1 LGIRE
6 LVKPLLRTRANDRES
21 SAADD
26 EVTPRPGSRSR
37 ALMRRV
43 LQVAGLLVG
52 LALVV
57 VAVEQLAYYNR
68 VLPGVEVEGADVA
81 GATDGQARAQLEDL
95 AARLEH
101 ERIVATVGDQRLSA
115 TPRELGFEVDVDATL
130 RAARDAGREDLNP
143 LELFGTTFTRHA
155 TGDEVALRVRW
166 EEEELTRVLGNWE
179 VLAVSGFVPGDVKFE
194 GSNVVT
200 EFPAAGTTIDRDAA
214 RRLVEEQLRSADRT
228 PLELPTVPYEPALS
242 DADVQ
247 RVADHA
253 TAVLSA
259 PFEFVSGFTSFV
271 ATPDQVAAA
280 LITTRA
286 ADGSDLALGIDPAR
300 LSVALGPGA
309 HAFDAAPVD
318 ATFVINPDNIP
329 AVVPSQDGRT
339 LDVAALVPSMLAQQR
354 RIEAPFAPVVP
365 ARNTAWAESLGIKEL
380 VSSFTTE
387 HPCCAS
393 RVTNIHRAADLIN
406 GIIVEPG
413 QVFSLNEAVGPRTV
427 GRGFLEAP
435 VFYQMFTTDVGGGVS
450 QLSTTVYNAAWWGGF
465 EIVEHQPHSIWI
477 SRYPAGREATL
488 NYGTIDN
495 RFRNNSQHAILIHTS
510 YTGTS
515 ITVSIYGD
523 KEGKVVREENRAIT
537 SGRQAAG
544 AAFTVVYDRVIERP
558 GQPPVRETYR
568 WRYRDAP

>member
-1 LGIRE
+1 VR
-6 LVKPLLRTRANDRES
+6 PQLRTRANDQEVIV
-21 SAADD
+21 ADVD
-26 EVTPRPGSRSR
+26 AMPRPKRRGRTL
-37 ALMRRV
+37 ARRV
-43 LQVAGLLVG
+43 VQVAGVLAG

-57 VAVEQLAYYNR
+57 VAIEQLAYHNR
-68 VLPGVEVEGADVA
+68 VLPGVDVEGVDVA
-81 GATDGQARAQLEDL
+81 AATDGQARAKLEAL

-101 ERIVATVGDQRLSA
+101 DRIVATVGDQQLSA
-115 TPRELGFEVDVDATL
+115 TPRELGLDIDIEATL

-143 LELFGTTFTRHA
+143 FEFFGTTYTRHVS
-155 TGDEVALRVRW
+155 GDEVPLRVSW
-166 EEEELTRVLGNWE
+166 DEDELTRVLRNWE
-179 VLAVSGFVPGDVKFE
+179 SLAVSGFVPGDVKFD
-194 GSNVVT
+194 GRNVVPVL
-200 EFPAAGTTIDRDAA
+200 PAAGTTIDRDAA
-214 RRLVEEQLRSADRT
+214 RALVEDQLRSADRT
-228 PLELPTVPYEPALS
+228 PLVLPNATYEPVLTE
-242 DADVQ
+242 ADVQ
-247 RVADHA
+247 RVAEHA
-253 TAVLSA
+253 NAVLSA
-259 PFEFVSGFTSFV
+259 PYEFVSGFSSFV

-280 LITTRA
+280 LFTTRA

-300 LSVALGPGA
+300 LSAALGPSA
-309 HAFDAAPVD
+309 HAFDTAPVD
-318 ATFVINPDNIP
+318 ATFVINPDNTPGI
-329 AVVPSQDGRT
+329 VPSQDGRT

-354 RIEAPFAPVVP
+354 RIEAPFAPVAP

-413 QVFSLNEAVGPRTV
+413 QVFSLNESVGPRTV
-427 GRGFLEAP
+427 GRGFVEAP
-435 VFYQMFTTDVGGGVS
+435 VYYEGFTTDVGGGVS

-477 SRYPAGREATL
+477 TRYPAGREATL

-495 RFRNNSQHAILIHTS
+495 QFRNDSQHGLLIRAS

-523 KEGKVVREENRAIT
+523 KEGKVVREENRAVT

-558 GQPPVRETYR
+558 NQPPVRETWR
-568 WRYRDAP
+568 WRYRQSQ